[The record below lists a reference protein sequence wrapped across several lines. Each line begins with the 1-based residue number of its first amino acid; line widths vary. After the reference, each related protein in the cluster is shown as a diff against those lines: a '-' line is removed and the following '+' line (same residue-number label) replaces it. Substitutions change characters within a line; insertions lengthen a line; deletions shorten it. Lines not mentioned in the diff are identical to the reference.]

1 MRPLA
6 LLLLAVAT
14 TLSASPAFDAAVE
27 LYKQRKD
34 AEARAAFD
42 ALLQAE
48 PKNAEVPYYLGRLD
62 MRAKQPDAAV
72 EHFSAAI
79 ALDGTKS
86 AYHLELGGAYGNQA
100 QSAGLFGK
108 ASLASKA
115 RTEFEKAVALD
126 PQSFDAQNALFQYY
140 VQAPGIMGGGFD
152 KALAQS
158 NVLINLDP
166 IRGRTAKAGLFLREK
181 KYDEAFALF
190 EDILKANADDYGA
203 LYGIGRIAAES
214 GQRLADGLA
223 YLQKCLTLTTPVGLP
238 PHAAAHWRIGNIH
251 EKRGDKA
258 AARAAYQAA
267 LALDPKFQPA
277 IDSLKKLG

>member
-27 LYKQRKD
+27 LFKQRKD
-34 AEARAAFD
+34 AEARTAFD

-62 MRAKQPDAAV
+62 MRAKKPDAAI

-158 NVLINLDP
+158 EVLIKLDA
-166 IRGRTAKAGLFLREK
+166 IRGKNAKAGLFVREK
-181 KYDEAFALF
+181 KYDEAFAIF
-190 EDILKANADDYGA
+190 EEVLKGNADDYGA
-203 LYGIGRIAAES
+203 LYGIGRVAAES
-214 GQRLADGLA
+214 GRRLEDGLA
-223 YLQKCLTLTTPVGLP
+223 HLKKCLALTPPPGLP
-238 PHAAAHWRIGNIH
+238 PHAAVNWRIGNIH
-251 EKRGDKA
+251 EKKGDKV
-258 AARAAYQAA
+258 AARTAYEAA
-267 LALDPKFQPA
+267 LAADPKFQPA

>member
-6 LLLLAVAT
+6 LFLLAAT
-14 TLSASPAFDAAVE
+14 TLSASPAFDDAVG

-34 AEARAAFD
+34 AEARTAFE
-42 ALLQAE
+42 ALLQTE
-48 PKNAEVPYYLGRLD
+48 PKNAEIPYYLGRLD
-62 MRAKQPDAAV
+62 LRAKDTDAAV
-72 EHFSAAI
+72 AHFQAAV
-79 ALDGTKS
+79 ALDGAKS

-108 ASLASKA
+108 AALASKA

-126 PQSFDAQNALFQYY
+126 PSSYDAQSALFQYY
-140 VQAPGIMGGGFD
+140 MQAPGFMGGGFD

-158 NVLINLDP
+158 EVLIKLDP
-166 IRGRTAKAGLFLREK
+166 LRGKNAKVALLVRERK
-181 KYDEAFALF
+181 FDEAFAIFDEMLR
-190 EDILKANADDYGA
+190 ANPDDYAA
-203 LYGIGRIAAES
+203 LYGLGRTAADS
-214 GQRLADGLA
+214 GQRLDAGLTN
-223 YLQKCLTLTTPVGLP
+223 LQKCLTLTPPAGLP

-251 EKRGDKA
+251 EKKGDKA
-258 AARAAYQAA
+258 AARAAYQAS

>member
-6 LLLLAVAT
+6 LLLLAAT
-14 TLSASPAFDAAVE
+14 TLSASPAFDAAVD

-34 AEARAAFD
+34 AEARAAFES
-42 ALLQAE
+42 LRKAE

-62 MRAKQPDAAV
+62 LRAKKVDDAV
-72 EHFSAAI
+72 EHFQAAI
-79 ALDGTKS
+79 ALDGSNST
-86 AYHLELGGAYGNQA
+86 YHLELGGAYGNQA
-100 QSAGLFGK
+100 QTAGLLSK

-126 PQSFDAQNALFQYY
+126 PQSFEAQSALFQYY
-140 VQAPGIMGGGFD
+140 MQAPGFMGGGFD

-158 NVLINLDP
+158 EVLIKLDP
-166 IRGRTAKAGLFLREK
+166 IRGKNAKAGLLMREK
-181 KYDEAFALF
+181 KFDEAFAIFDEMLR
-190 EDILKANADDYGA
+190 ANADDYAA
-203 LYGIGRIAAES
+203 LYGLGRMAAES
-214 GQRLADGLA
+214 GQRLEAGLA
-223 YLQKCLTLTTPVGLP
+223 HLQKCLTMTPPAGTP
-238 PHAAAHWRIGNIH
+238 SHAAANWRIGNIH
-251 EKRGDKA
+251 EKKGDKA